1 MRALLFSRHRL
12 AYAPACMPLARTL
25 GLCFLVAVPMLP
37 FGSSHEALA
46 QHCKPGSAG
55 APGTLAAPDAC
66 PPPAS
71 KAKPVQKK
79 TQQPDGFWSGIRI
92 GGSVS
97 TTTTIRG
104 R

>member
-1 MRALLFSRHRL
+1 MRALLFSRL
-12 AYAPACMPLARTL
+12 GPAYAARMPIARTF
-25 GLCFLVAVPMLP
+25 GLSCLVVLPMLAAAC
-37 FGSSHEALA
+37 GDEARA
-46 QHCKPGSAG
+46 QHCKPGSARV
-55 APGTLAAPDAC
+55 PGTLAAPDAC
-66 PPPAS
+66 PPPVP
-71 KAKPVQKK
+71 KAKPAQKK